1 MRGIQTRPENTLLTD
16 RAAKYLEGGPADV
29 VDLIGYICNLPA
41 APRIV
46 AEHMANAMF
55 AGRTEF
61 GRDASGKWQLT
72 GDGVETLA
80 QSFDASVVMQPQGTG
95 DKPQAAQIYYPRASR
110 ARASG
115 AIPKA
120 PPQSL
125 KSLTWVVVDVETTGG
140 RPPNDRITEIAAV
153 IVKDGQIAE
162 VFETLVN
169 PERPIPRFV
178 SQITNITW
186 DMVKNAPKFS
196 HVAADIMRALEGNV
210 FVAHNAAFDWKFVTH
225 EVSRATG
232 NRLVGQQLCTVKLA
246 RCLLPNLSRRSL
258 DYLANYYGVE
268 IRGRHRAGGD
278 AIATAECLIRMLDD
292 AEDRGCSTWED
303 LDVLLGRRTPKK
315 KKRRRYSAL
324 PGPVTKDTTA

>member
-1 MRGIQTRPENTLLTD
+1 MREVQTRPENTLLTD
-16 RAAKYLEGGPADV
+16 RAAKYLESGPADV

-46 AEHMANAMF
+46 AEHMADAMF

-61 GRDASGKWQLT
+61 GRDASGKWQLM
-72 GDGVETLA
+72 
-80 QSFDASVVMQPQGTG
+80 VMQPQAQGQ
-95 DKPQAAQIYYPRASR
+95 KPQAMGHQLAATSQQPNAAQVHYPRVSR
-110 ARASG
+110 ERRRA
-115 AIPKA
+115 AIPKE
-120 PPQSL
+120 PSQSL
-125 KSLTWVVVDVETTGG
+125 KSVSWVVVDVETTGG

-153 IVKDGQIAE
+153 VVRDGKIAE

-169 PERPIPRFV
+169 PERPIPKFV

-186 DMVKNAPKFS
+186 DMVKGAPKFS
-196 HVAADIMRALEGNV
+196 HVAASIMRALEGNV

-232 NRLVGQQLCTVKLA
+232 NRLVGHQLCTVKLA
-246 RCLLPNLSRRSL
+246 RCLLPNLTRRSL

-278 AIATAECLIRMLDD
+278 AIATAHCLIRMLDD

-303 LDVLLGRRTPKK
+303 LDLLLGRRTPKK

>member
-1 MRGIQTRPENTLLTD
+1 MRGVQSRPENTLLTEK
-16 RAAKYLEGGPADV
+16 AAKYLEAGPADV

-46 AEHMANAMF
+46 AEHMADAMF

-61 GRDASGKWQLT
+61 GRDAAGKWRLVVDASAT
-72 GDGVETLA
+72 SS
-80 QSFDASVVMQPQGTG
+80 QSFNASVVMQPQATG
-95 DKPQAAQIYYPRASR
+95 YKPQTTDHYPRISR
-110 ARASG
+110 TRGREAT
-115 AIPKA
+115 PKA
-120 PPQSL
+120 PSQSL
-125 KSLTWVVVDVETTGG
+125 KSVSWVVVDVETTGG
-140 RPPNDRITEIAAV
+140 LPPSHRITEIAAV
-153 IVKDGQIAE
+153 VVKDGKIAD

-169 PERPIPRFV
+169 PERPIPNLV
-178 SQITNITW
+178 SKITNITW

-196 HVAADIMRALEGNV
+196 HVAANVMRALEGNV

-225 EVSRATG
+225 EVTRATG

-246 RCLLPNLSRRSL
+246 RCLLPNLTRRSL

-278 AIATAECLIRMLDD
+278 AIATAHCLIRMLDD
-292 AEDRGCSTWED
+292 AEDRGCITWED
-303 LDVLLGRRTPKK
+303 LDLLLGRRTAKK

-324 PGPVTKDTTA
+324 PAPVTKDTTA

>member
-1 MRGIQTRPENTLLTD
+1 MRGGIEARPDNTLLTD
-16 RAAKYLEGGPADV
+16 RAAKYLEAGPADV

-61 GRDASGKWQLT
+61 GRDTSGKWLLVADAAT
-72 GDGVETLA
+72 TSA
-80 QSFDASVVMQPQGTG
+80 QHFDASVSMPHV
-95 DKPQAAQIYYPRASR
+95 DYPRSAGR
-110 ARASG
+110 APVDAARKRRTKS
-115 AIPKA
+115 AIPPH
-120 PPQSL
+120 PPQPL
-125 KSLTWVVVDVETTGG
+125 KAVSWVVVDVETTGG
-140 RPPNDRITEIAAV
+140 RPPDDRITEIAAV
-153 IVKDGQIAE
+153 VVKNGQIAE

-178 SQITNITW
+178 SQLTNISW
-186 DMVKNAPKFS
+186 EMVKDAPKFS
-196 HVAADIMRALEGNV
+196 HIAANIMRALEGNV

-246 RCLLPNLSRRSL
+246 RCLLPHLARRSL
-258 DYLANYYGVE
+258 DYLADYYGVE

-278 AIATAECLIRMLDD
+278 AIATAHCLIRMLDD

-303 LDVLLGRRTPKK
+303 LDLLLGRRTSKK

-324 PGPVTKDTTA
+324 PGPVTRDTTA

>member
-1 MRGIQTRPENTLLTD
+1 LLTD
-16 RAAKYLEGGPADV
+16 RAAKYLEAGPADV

-46 AEHMANAMF
+46 AEHMADAMF

-61 GRDASGKWQLT
+61 GRDSSGKWRLM
-72 GDGVETLA
+72 GDASATSA
-80 QSFDASVVMQPQGTG
+80 QSFDASVSMPHVE
-95 DKPQAAQIYYPRASR
+95 YPRSTKRSEKKPRAKSSIPSR
-110 ARASG
+110 
-115 AIPKA
+115 
-120 PPQSL
+120 PPQPL
-125 KSLTWVVVDVETTGG
+125 KSVSWVVVDVETTGG

-153 IVKDGQIAE
+153 VVKDGQIAE

-169 PERPIPRFV
+169 PERPIPKFV
-178 SQITNITW
+178 SQLTNITW
-186 DMVKNAPKFS
+186 DMVKDAPKFS
-196 HVAADIMRALEGNV
+196 HVAANIMRALEGNV

-246 RCLLPNLSRRSL
+246 RCLLPHLTRRSL
-258 DYLANYYGVE
+258 DYLADYYGVE

-278 AIATAECLIRMLDD
+278 AIATAHCLIRMLED

-315 KKRRRYSAL
+315 KKRRRFSSL
-324 PGPVTKDTTA
+324 PGPVSKDTTA